1 MHDTIGLTRAARVVD
16 NTDWL
21 KTAAIILVAV
31 DHFGHFFIDN
41 NLWWSA
47 FGRFA
52 APPFFFLLGYAHART
67 VPVSWIGLGVILTL
81 LESWNAGWTWVSP
94 NIFFSFVLIRLA
106 RPHVELLMRRHGWIA
121 LAFLVLAL
129 LAAVP
134 VGGPLVDY
142 GAEGWLWA
150 LLGLC
155 QRMHVDEKSAAGAV
169 DRTAPVADAISGSA
183 GHMRLLACLVAA
195 AVYIWQEQRE
205 YSFPPTH
212 LAVFVVGVGV
222 LSLIMCLFRRGPSY
236 LQPPAAAAVAL
247 GFIGRRTLEIYAIQL
262 AGFEI
267 ITLLR

>member
-1 MHDTIGLTRAARVVD
+1 MHDTIGSARAAQAVD

-31 DHFGHFFIDN
+31 DHFGHFFVEN

-52 APPFFFLLGYAHART
+52 APPFFFLMGYAQTRT
-67 VPVSWIGLGVILTL
+67 VPVSWVWLGVILTL
-81 LESWNAGWTWVSP
+81 LESWNASWTWVSP
-94 NIFFSFVLIRLA
+94 NIFLSFVLIRLA
-106 RPHVELLMRRHGWIA
+106 RPHIEILVRRYGWTA
-121 LAFLVLAL
+121 LAFVVLAL

-134 VGGPLVDY
+134 IASPIVDY

-155 QRMHVDEKSAAGAV
+155 QRMYVDEKSAAGPAQ
-169 DRTAPVADAISGSA
+169 RSAPVAHAMAGSV

-205 YSFPPTH
+205 YSFPQAH
-212 LAVFVVGVGV
+212 FAVFVVGVGI
-222 LSLIMCLFRRGPSY
+222 LSLIMCLFKRGPSY
-236 LQPPAAAAVAL
+236 LQPPEAVAGAL

-262 AGFEI
+262 AGAEL